1 MRLYWRI
8 VLVNG
13 VVFAI
18 GTSMLAALLI
28 AVSVEILLREA
39 AVLALGAVLL
49 LVVNGLLLRVV
60 LAPLERLREA
70 MSKVDL
76 LKPSRVEAPG
86 IRDFQPLVETFNAML
101 GRLEKERVDSAA
113 RALRAQENERRR
125 IAQDLHD
132 ETGQSLTVVLLAL
145 KRAIDAAH
153 GAVDPELLLA
163 QEAARASIEE
173 LRRTAGRLRP
183 GVLEDLGLSQALVS
197 MATESA
203 AATGLQVRRDV
214 GAVRGL
220 GPEVELALFRIAQ
233 EAVTNVVRHAGATR
247 IKLSLSQDEHGVT
260 LVVEDDGR
268 GRQAAEGSGIRG
280 MRERALL
287 IEGSIDVC
295 AGARGIGTQ
304 VRCVVPAMSGVRPA
318 GGDPP

>member
-1 MRLYWRI
+1 MCGEPDRRSVRLYWRI

-60 LAPLERLREA
+60 LAPLEQLREA

-113 RALRAQENERRR
+113 RAPKN
-125 IAQDLHD
+125 
-132 ETGQSLTVVLLAL
+132 VLGKDHAALA
-145 KRAIDAAH
+145 DCH
-153 GAVDPELLLA
+153 
-163 QEAARASIEE
+163 
-173 LRRTAGRLRP
+173 
-183 GVLEDLGLSQALVS
+183 
-197 MATESA
+197 
-203 AATGLQVRRDV
+203 
-214 GAVRGL
+214 
-220 GPEVELALFRIAQ
+220 
-233 EAVTNVVRHAGATR
+233 
-247 IKLSLSQDEHGVT
+247 
-260 LVVEDDGR
+260 GR
-268 GRQAAEGSGIRG
+268 GPGDGASRRVMSPIMAHLTMASACSGKR
-280 MRERALL
+280 
-287 IEGSIDVC
+287 S
-295 AGARGIGTQ
+295 
-304 VRCVVPAMSGVRPA
+304 
-318 GGDPP
+318 

>member
-101 GRLEKERVDSAA
+101 GR
-113 RALRAQENERRR
+113 
-125 IAQDLHD
+125 
-132 ETGQSLTVVLLAL
+132 
-145 KRAIDAAH
+145 
-153 GAVDPELLLA
+153 
-163 QEAARASIEE
+163 
-173 LRRTAGRLRP
+173 
-183 GVLEDLGLSQALVS
+183 
-197 MATESA
+197 
-203 AATGLQVRRDV
+203 
-214 GAVRGL
+214 
-220 GPEVELALFRIAQ
+220 
-233 EAVTNVVRHAGATR
+233 
-247 IKLSLSQDEHGVT
+247 
-260 LVVEDDGR
+260 
-268 GRQAAEGSGIRG
+268 
-280 MRERALL
+280 
-287 IEGSIDVC
+287 
-295 AGARGIGTQ
+295 
-304 VRCVVPAMSGVRPA
+304 
-318 GGDPP
+318 